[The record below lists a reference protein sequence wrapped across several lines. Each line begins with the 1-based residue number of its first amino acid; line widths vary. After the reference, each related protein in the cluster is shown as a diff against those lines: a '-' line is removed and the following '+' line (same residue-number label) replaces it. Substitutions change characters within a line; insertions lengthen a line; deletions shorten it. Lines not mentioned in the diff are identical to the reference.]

1 MIYGC
6 FLFSKYLMN
15 KQIYLFSGILAII
28 ASMVC
33 AYFNWRIS
41 TGIII
46 GIICSYGYFYL
57 LNKSL
62 NVKED
67 GSISK
72 GGVIGFLVRILL
84 IALPL
89 AISVLLPEYFNIF
102 GAFAGVMIF
111 RIIMIIYFFK
121 QKGEI

>member
-1 MIYGC
+1 MGR
-6 FLFSKYLMN
+6 FLFSKHLMN

-28 ASMVC
+28 SSAVC
-33 AYFNWRIS
+33 AYFNWKIS

-46 GIICSYGYFYL
+46 GMICSYGYFYL

-62 NVKED
+62 KVKED
-67 GSISK
+67 GSMSK
-72 GGVIGFLVRILL
+72 GGALGFIVRILL

-89 AISVLLPEYFNIF
+89 AIGALLPNYFNIF
-102 GAFAGVMIF
+102 GAFAGVMLF
-111 RIIMIIYFFK
+111 RIVMIFYFFK